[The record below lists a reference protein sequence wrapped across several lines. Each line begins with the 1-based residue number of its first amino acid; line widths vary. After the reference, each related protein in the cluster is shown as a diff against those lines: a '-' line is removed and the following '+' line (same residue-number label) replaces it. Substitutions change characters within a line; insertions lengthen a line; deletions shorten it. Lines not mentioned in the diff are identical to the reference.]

1 MAATPAQLRT
11 IREGLQEH
19 VWLGA
24 QADELREIVAAYARS
39 LDLKLTDGEL
49 ASLLR
54 KA

>member
-1 MAATPAQLRT
+1 MAATAQQLRT

-24 QADELREIVAAYARS
+24 QADEYQEIIRSYARA

-54 KA
+54 R